1 MPRPEG
7 LAKICLENL
16 AGPALGER
24 IAELDRLRHLEAR
37 QLTADVR
44 LQLRIGDGRT
54 ILEHDQRYTAPG
66 LGFIVGNTGLSVVTI
81 DNATG
86 ETLSVDK
93 LAGHQD
99 GTPFPALCV
108 GLE

>member
-1 MPRPEG
+1 MRVPG
-7 LAKICLENL
+7 N
-16 AGPALGER
+16 
-24 IAELDRLRHLEAR
+24 
-37 QLTADVR
+37 
-44 LQLRIGDGRT
+44 
-54 ILEHDQRYTAPG
+54 DQRYTAPG
-66 LGFIVGNTGLSVVTI
+66 LASSWQTPGLSVVTI